1 MTPRDACRPDPD
13 ELLRRIQAEE
23 HAEGSGRLKIFL
35 GYAPRVG
42 KSLRMFDEGTR
53 RRARGQ
59 DVVIGAVQSVVS
71 DDITRAI
78 GDLEKFETL
87 DVPAIIRRAPH
98 VCLIDELAR
107 ENPPGSRNPQR
118 WQDVNELRAAG
129 INVVGALNLQ
139 HVCERQDAVEAIT
152 GRRAKNCVPLSF
164 MLSAD
169 EIVIVDVPAE
179 DIAGGA
185 GNLSAAQLTE
195 LRELALLLAAEVVEQ
210 GIQHYMDTHGIL
222 ESWGTQERILV
233 CITPRSNA
241 RPMIGS
247 AAAAVRR
254 FHGHLL
260 ALVVRQAKLSEED
273 QASLAEN
280 LQLAKE
286 AGADIYEMEA
296 SDPVSAI
303 VKYARENRVTQLY
316 IGHSGRQRWKIW
328 SQSLAERLVAAAEG
342 IDVRIFPHRDGA

>member
-1 MTPRDACRPDPD
+1 MASRDFCRPDPD
-13 ELLRRIQAEE
+13 ELLRRIHAEE
-23 HAEGSGRLKIFL
+23 VAECRGRLKIFL

-53 RRARGQ
+53 RRTRGQ
-59 DVVIGAVQSVVS
+59 DVVIGAVQSVVT
-71 DDITRAI
+71 DDIARAI
-78 GDLEKFETL
+78 GDLERFETL
-87 DVPAIIRRAPH
+87 DVPTIIRRAPQ

-107 ENPPGSRNPQR
+107 ENRPGARNPQR

-179 DIAGGA
+179 EIAGGA
-185 GNLSAAQLTE
+185 GSLSATQLTE

-210 GIQHYMDTHGIL
+210 GIQRYMDTHGIL

-241 RPMIGS
+241 RHMIGS

-260 ALVVRQAKLSEED
+260 VLVVRQAKLSDED
-273 QASLAEN
+273 RASLTEN
-280 LQLAKE
+280 LRLAE
-286 AGADIYEMEA
+286 GAGAEIHEIEA

-303 VKYARENRVTQLY
+303 VKFARENRVTQLY
-316 IGHSGRQRWKIW
+316 IGHTGRQRWKVW
-328 SQSLAERLVAAAEG
+328 SQSPAERLVAAADG
-342 IDVRIFPHRDGA
+342 MDVRIFPQRDGA

>member
-1 MTPRDACRPDPD
+1 MSSRDVCRPDPD
-13 ELLRRIQAEE
+13 ELLRRIHAEE
-23 HAEGSGRLKIFL
+23 VAECRGRLKIFL

-53 RRARGQ
+53 RSARGQ
-59 DVVIGAVQSVVS
+59 DVVIGAVQSVVP
-71 DDITRAI
+71 DDIAHAM
-78 GDLEKFETL
+78 GDLETFPTL
-87 DVPAIIRRAPH
+87 DVPAIIRRAPQI
-98 VCLIDELAR
+98 CLIDELAR

-139 HVCERQDAVEAIT
+139 HVCERQDAVETIT

-179 DIAGGA
+179 DVAGGA

-210 GIQHYMDTHGIL
+210 GIQRYMDTHGIL

-233 CITPRSNA
+233 CITPRSGVQ
-241 RPMIGS
+241 RMIAS
-247 AAAAVRR
+247 AARAVAR
-254 FHGHLL
+254 FHGHLFAL
-260 ALVVRQAKLSEED
+260 AVRRGKLNPED
-273 QASLAEN
+273 EAALGEN
-280 LQLAKE
+280 LAFAAR
-286 AGADIYEMEA
+286 AGAEVHEIEA
-296 SDPVSAI
+296 SDPVAAI
-303 VKYARENRVTQLY
+303 VKFARENRVTQLY
-316 IGHSGRQRWKIW
+316 IGHTGRQRWKIW
-328 SQSLAERLVAAAEG
+328 SPSPAERLVAAAEG
-342 IDVRIFPHRDGA
+342 MDVRIFPHRDGA